1 MSQMICF
8 RRIWLLCKFYY
19 LVIIFSMKNG
29 VSMCNISMERKIC
42 RLMERK
48 ICCLH
53 GGMKTTILH
62 NLINHN
68 TNLNDPWL
76 RSLDHNSFQTCWNSQ
91 KVKLL
96 TTIYVIYQL
105 ISEYNY

>member
-1 MSQMICF
+1 MVWGFCVYFVYMIPLETDVN
-8 RRIWLLCKFYY
+8 I
-19 LVIIFSMKNG
+19 VSKND

-42 RLMERK
+42 R
-48 ICCLH
+48 LH